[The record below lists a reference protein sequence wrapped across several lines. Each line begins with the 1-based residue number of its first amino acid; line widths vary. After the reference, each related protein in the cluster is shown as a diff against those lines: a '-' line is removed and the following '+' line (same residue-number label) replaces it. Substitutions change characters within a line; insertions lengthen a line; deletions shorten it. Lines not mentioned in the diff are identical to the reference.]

1 MDALILSAGLGTR
14 LGGLTVDTPKPML
27 KIGDQPLLKI
37 NLDKLISLN
46 VDRVFINTH
55 YKGEVIS
62 KYVKEIFDVR
72 NKVVLLHE
80 PELLGTAGTVQNLV
94 NSHDISDLI
103 IIHGDN
109 FFEDDLNKM
118 LENFTS
124 LPDFFWGIAG
134 YFRTD
139 EPEKFGIFE
148 LDKNDTV
155 VGFREKNANSVGG
168 IANSA
173 IYMFNPKGLRIFAQ
187 LQIKK
192 PDISLDVLPRL
203 VGRIKAVELDGIF
216 LDIGTPDNLQKA
228 NNFSNR
234 KIN

>member
-1 MDALILSAGLGTR
+1 MDALILSAGFGTR
-14 LGGLTVDTPKPML
+14 LGSLTVDTPKPML
-27 KIGDQPLLKI
+27 KIGNQPLLKI
-37 NLDKLISLN
+37 NLDKVTSLN
-46 VDRVFINTH
+46 VQRIFINTH

-62 KYVKEIFDVR
+62 SYIQEKFDLK
-72 NKVVLLHE
+72 NKLVLLHE
-80 PELLGTAGTVQNLV
+80 PELLGTAGTVQSLV
-94 NSHDISDLI
+94 NLHDVNNLI
-103 IIHGDN
+103 VMHGDN

-118 LENFTS
+118 LEAFNS
-124 LPDFFWGIAG
+124 LPDFFWGTVG
-134 YFRTD
+134 YFRTN
-139 EPEKFGIFE
+139 EPENFGIFE
-148 LDKNDTV
+148 LDEHNTV
-155 VGFREKNANSVGG
+155 ISFHEKNANAVGG

-173 IYMFNPKGLRIFAQ
+173 IYMFNSKGLKNFAQ
-187 LQIKK
+187 LEIEK